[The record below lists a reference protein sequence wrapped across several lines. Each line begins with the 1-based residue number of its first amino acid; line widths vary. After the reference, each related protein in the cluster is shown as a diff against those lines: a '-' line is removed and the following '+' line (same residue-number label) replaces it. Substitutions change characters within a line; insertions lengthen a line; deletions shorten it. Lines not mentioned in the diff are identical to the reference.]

1 MAEEGGC
8 RGQGAAPPA
17 RAFRGLLAPT
27 CRQPL
32 AWGQEPRAVQ
42 CCHSGP
48 RDTPGAVRGQ
58 SRGETGEAE
67 AIPLRG
73 CCWRAKLSTAS
84 AVDGTSFLRVSS
96 GLCLK

>member
-1 MAEEGGC
+1 MQ
-8 RGQGAAPPA
+8 R
-17 RAFRGLLAPT
+17 
-27 CRQPL
+27 
-32 AWGQEPRAVQ
+32 
-42 CCHSGP
+42 CHSGP